1 MVPARWHIA
10 VHNFL
15 VRLLTLERRFDP
27 LFRRGFDAIFQRPLA
42 ALVQALINLRRP
54 DEPLAPA
61 EERILPAEEEITQ
74 RIIGHMSAFLR
85 ANYGPGE
92 AQRAGNTKTH
102 GVVRGRLEILPDLP
116 QRLRHGVFAEP
127 RSYEAWVRF
136 AGPGP
141 LAPPDIEDQGVLSI
155 GMKLMG
161 IDGDK
166 LIDDEESTQDF
177 TAISTPTFVT
187 TDVAENVKLQRR
199 IGEGTPLFYFL
210 SPFDPHILDGAMQA
224 LYARTHSSPLETAYY
239 SCVPYLLGEGQAM
252 KFSLRPCTRERSPIP
267 RSFPDN
273 YLRDAMAARLAKEEV
288 TFEFRVQLQTDPH
301 RMPIEDATVV
311 WPERLSPHIPV
322 ATLRLPVQSF
332 DSPEQ
337 LAFADK
343 LSMNPW
349 HSLAAHR
356 PLGNQNRI
364 RRSLYVELSKLRQT
378 MNGTPRTEPTGDE
391 TFPAGPSHMRGD
403 ANSEW
408 PTTERREDDMSDT
421 AGGRRTGLALVAS
434 GAAFALFMV
443 LHPYDQLAG
452 THGPHSSAWV
462 PAHAFHFLGALLAL
476 FGLLEVRDRW
486 PARSG
491 LGRVGFTAAFI
502 GTAMFVGTGMIT
514 AFLWPAIAEHAPPF
528 VDADGAMF
536 TDTLASGSITAT
548 YAFLVIG
555 YVALAVSLKRAD
567 SISAPDATL
576 LIVGVLMFSAPV
588 DPLGPAPWFIRVAGG
603 IVFGAG
609 LARLGW
615 AVRTRAMITRTAA
628 QPAVARSTP

>member
-1 MVPARWHIA
+1 MPLHD
-10 VHNFL
+10 FL
-15 VRLLTLERRFDP
+15 VRMLVLERRIDP
-27 LFRRGFDAIFQRPLA
+27 LFRRGFDAVFQRPLA
-42 ALVQALINLRRP
+42 ALVQALITLRRP
-54 DEPLAPA
+54 DERLALA
-61 EERILPAEEEITQ
+61 EEKPLPEEEEITQ
-74 RIIGHMSAFLR
+74 RIIGHMSSFLR
-85 ANYGPGE
+85 ANYAPGE
-92 AQRAGNTKTH
+92 AERAGNTKTH
-102 GVVRGRLEILPDLP
+102 GVVRGRLEVLAGLP
-116 QRLRHGVFAEP
+116 QQLRHGVFAKP
-127 RSYEAWVRF
+127 RSFEAWVRF

-155 GMKLMG
+155 GIKLMG
-161 IDGDK
+161 VDGDK
-166 LIDDEESTQDF
+166 LIDDEKATQDF

-210 SPFDPHILDGAMQA
+210 SPFDPHILDGVMQA

-252 KFSLRPCTRERSPIP
+252 KFSLRPCFQERSPIP

-273 YLRDAMAARLAKEEV
+273 YLRDAMAATLAKGEA
-288 TFEFRVQLQTDPH
+288 TFEFLVQLQTDPH

-311 WPERLSPHIPV
+311 WPERLSPHVPV

-332 DSPEQ
+332 DSHEQ
-337 LAFADK
+337 LTFADK
-343 LSMNPW
+343 LSINPW
-349 HSLAAHR
+349 HSLADHR
-356 PLGNQNRI
+356 PLGNQNRV
-364 RRSLYVELSKLRQT
+364 RRTLYVELSKLRQS
-378 MNGTPRTEPTGDE
+378 MNGTPRTEPNGDE
-391 TFPAGPSHMRGD
+391 VFPAGPTRVGGD
-403 ANSEW
+403 ANSER
-408 PTTERREDDMSDT
+408 TAIERREDNMRDT

-434 GAAFALFMV
+434 GSAFALFMV

-486 PARSG
+486 PARTG
-491 LGRVGFTAAFI
+491 WGRLGFTAAFI

-514 AFLWPAIAEHAPPF
+514 AFLWPAIAEHAPSF
-528 VDADGAMF
+528 VGADGPMF

-555 YVALAVSLKRAD
+555 FVALAVSLKRAD
-567 SISAPDATL
+567 AVSTLDAAL

-615 AVRTRAMITRTAA
+615 SLRTQASVAESAMQAG
-628 QPAVARSTP
+628 VAGGSS

>member
-1 MVPARWHIA
+1 MALHD
-10 VHNFL
+10 FL
-15 VRLLTLERRFDP
+15 VRVLALERRFEP
-27 LFRRGFDAIFQRPLA
+27 RFRRGFDALFQRPLA
-42 ALVQALINLRRP
+42 AFVQMLINLRRS
-54 DEPLAPA
+54 DERLALA
-61 EERILPAEEEITQ
+61 EEKVLPEEEEITR
-74 RIIGHMSAFLR
+74 RIVGHMSAFLR
-85 ANYGPGE
+85 ANYAPGE

-102 GVVRGRLEILPDLP
+102 GVVRGRFEVLPELP
-116 QRLRHGVFAEP
+116 QQMRRGVFAEP

-155 GMKLMG
+155 GIKLMG
-161 IDGDK
+161 VDSDK
-166 LIDDEESTQDF
+166 LIDDEKATQDF
-177 TAISTPTFVT
+177 TGISTPTFVT

-210 SPFDPHILDGAMQA
+210 SPFDPHILDGVMQA

-252 KFSLRPCTRERSPIP
+252 KFSLRPCGQERSPIP

-273 YLRDAMAARLAKEEV
+273 YLREAMATTLAEAEM
-288 TFEFRVQLQTDPH
+288 TFEFLVQLQTDPH

-311 WPERLSPHIPV
+311 WPERLSRHVPV

-343 LSMNPW
+343 LSINPW
-349 HSLAAHR
+349 HSLADHR
-356 PLGNQNRI
+356 PLGNQNRV
-364 RRSLYVELSKLRQT
+364 RRTLYVELSKLRQS

-391 TFPAGPSHMRGD
+391 VFPAGPSGAWGD
-403 ANSEW
+403 AKG
-408 PTTERREDDMSDT
+408 ERRVIEGREDNMNDT
-421 AGGRRTGLALVAS
+421 GGGRRPGLPLVAS
-434 GAAFALFMV
+434 GAAFALFMM

-462 PAHAFHFLGALLAL
+462 PAHTFHFLGALLAL

-491 LGRVGFTAAFI
+491 WGRLGFIAAFI

-514 AFLWPAIAEHAPPF
+514 AFLWPAIAEHAPSF
-528 VDADGAMF
+528 VDAEGPMF
-536 TDTLASGSITAT
+536 TDRLASGSITAT

-567 SISAPDATL
+567 AIATIDAAL

-615 AVRTRAMITRTAA
+615 SLRTRST
-628 QPAVARSTP
+628 VARSAVQPVVARSS